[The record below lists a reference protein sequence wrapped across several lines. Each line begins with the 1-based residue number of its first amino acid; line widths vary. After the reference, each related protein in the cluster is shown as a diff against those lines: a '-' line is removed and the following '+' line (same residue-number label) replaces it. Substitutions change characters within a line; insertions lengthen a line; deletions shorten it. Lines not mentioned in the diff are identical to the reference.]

1 VTGTTPVRYSIELE
15 LTTLMFQLH
24 VRQQ

>member
-24 VRQQ
+24 VRR